1 MTAIDPVDAPTASAT
16 ADPAPAQQANAAAA
30 PRLLVIDTN
39 VVLDLFL
46 FQDPRTPELARAI
59 RAGELRWLATPRMRE
74 ECKRVLAYP
83 HLQGVAAQKSV
94 DPATVLAQFDA
105 LSTPAEPAEPA
116 RLRCKDVDDQCFID
130 LAVAHRATLIS
141 KDRHVLK
148 LRKGLKRCEVTVLQQ
163 WPEALASA

>member
-1 MTAIDPVDAPTASAT
+1 MHRSTVT
-16 ADPAPAQQANAAAA
+16 
-30 PRLLVIDTN
+30 PRSLVIDTN

-59 RAGELRWLATPRMRE
+59 RAGEVRWLATPRMRE

-94 DPATVLAQFDA
+94 AAEAVLAQFDA
-105 LSTPAEPAEPA
+105 LSTPAEVAPDLP
-116 RLRCKDVDDQCFID
+116 LRCKDPDDQCFID
-130 LAVAHRATLIS
+130 LAAAHGATLIS

-148 LRKGLKRCEVTVLQQ
+148 LRKGLLKRFGVPVLQA
-163 WPEALASA
+163 WPEAMPSLATP

>member
-1 MTAIDPVDAPTASAT
+1 MSAN
-16 ADPAPAQQANAAAA
+16 AEPGAPAAGAPAGA

-59 RAGELRWLATPRMRE
+59 RAGEVRWLATPRMRE

-83 HLQGVAAQKSV
+83 HLQGVAAQKDV
-94 DPATVLAQFDA
+94 APEAVLAQFDA
-105 LSTPAEPAEPA
+105 LSTPAEAAEPA

-148 LRKGLKRCEVTVLQQ
+148 LRKGLMRCEVTVLQQ
-163 WPEALASA
+163 WPDALASA